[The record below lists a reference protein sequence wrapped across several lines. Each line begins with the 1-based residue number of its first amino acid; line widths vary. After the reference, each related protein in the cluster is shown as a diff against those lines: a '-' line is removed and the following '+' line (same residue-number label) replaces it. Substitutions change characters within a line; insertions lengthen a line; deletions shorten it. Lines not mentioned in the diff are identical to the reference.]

1 MSWSAESG
9 GSDDKGSA
17 QKNSCAV
24 SLAALSEIQEI
35 LAQEKGWDSE
45 AEMLQDMAEFR
56 RKRASQ

>member
-9 GSDDKGSA
+9 GSDDKSSA

-24 SLAALSEIQEI
+24 SLSALSEIQEI
-35 LAQEKGWDSE
+35 LAPEKNWDSE